1 MLPGENRS
9 LLKEDAPT
17 EDAETEK
24 KKKEKVEVS
33 SSSGGDTV
41 GWATIGPSWLSD
53 MTLEGQIKFYR
64 NEKRRMIEKHADTW
78 SVERKWIERSWKERI
93 REFMGETHFA
103 FETLVSLADME
114 EAKEDEVRRQ
124 QEKSVLTYQFGGAV
138 EKEDTEDEGETE
150 IEETASASGYSETMQ
165 LSDPPDQES
174 RGIRVLTRGGQKE
187 GR

>member
-1 MLPGENRS
+1 
-9 LLKEDAPT
+9 
-17 EDAETEK
+17 
-24 KKKEKVEVS
+24 
-33 SSSGGDTV
+33 
-41 GWATIGPSWLSD
+41 
-53 MTLEGQIKFYR
+53 MTLEDQIKFYR
-64 NEKRRMIEKHADTW
+64 NEKRRMNEKHADTW

-103 FETLVSLADME
+103 FETLVRLADME
-114 EAKEDEVRRQ
+114 EAKEDEERRQ
-124 QEKSVLTYQFGGAV
+124 QGESVLTYQFGGAE
-138 EKEDTEDEGETE
+138 EKEDNEEDKEEDKEDKEDKEDNEDAEDEGETE